1 MIDAVVLCCVVLC
14 WCCVVLCC
22 IYHLFPLVGHEL
34 VEFFGH
40 QHGHSVL
47 TRGSLEA
54 RRHVDVGGEIR
65 GVHLMVD
72 RVVIW

>member
-1 MIDAVVLCCVVLC
+1 MVLSYGVLCCVVLYYF
-14 WCCVVLCC
+14 
-22 IYHLFPLVGHEL
+22 YHLFPLVGHEL
-34 VEFFGH
+34 VEFLGH

-47 TRGSLEA
+47 AGRGLEA